1 MRAPTSRL
9 KRIVS
14 YAEAKAFMD
23 KTAPTRGENYVPLGD
38 RRYHDQHNMRRVGE
52 DYVVCAFGQDII
64 RYTHTA
70 DTLLIN
76 ERGVYLDKAL
86 LDTIMQ
92 VLGLVCGNEHNGKF
106 TVYTGKVPS
115 ESNKFRH
122 RHVFYRRSRF
132 TLATN
137 EGGWYVPDPPVL
149 YTHHLNRTAANNVR
163 ESVKEFREYM
173 ERMIKVRET
182 VDVDMGLPNM
192 GSSIGFTSYI
202 FHVSEAIAA
211 LGENYVTW
219 TRLINKPTTTESLVN
234 PAIKS
239 FYKVTLE
246 GIDQTLTEWEFYER
260 RAKQFMEMIRSGDYD
275 QFYKAMLI
283 VVLCSDRTQMSH
295 MIYRTRGD
303 AWFLGVPSIL
313 DALDEII
320 LKANSRECFKLVQVP
335 QGTVPSDQYEKYVFW
350 PA

>member
-14 YAEAKAFMD
+14 YAKAKAFMN

-38 RRYHDQHNMRRVGE
+38 RRYHGYHNMRRVGE

-106 TVYTGKVPS
+106 TVYTSKVPS

-182 VDVDMGLPNM
+182 VNVDMGLPDM
-192 GSSIGFTSYI
+192 GSSIAFTSYVI
-202 FHVSEAIAA
+202 HEDEAVAA
-211 LGENYVTW
+211 LGESYVTW
-219 TRLINKPTTTESLVN
+219 IKLVNKPTATESLVK
-234 PAIKS
+234 PAS
-239 FYKVTLE
+239 FYGVTLE

-260 RAKQFMEMIRSGDYD
+260 RAKQFMEMVQSGDYD

-283 VVLCSDRTQMSH
+283 VVVCSDRTRVHRMSVYH
-295 MIYRTRGD
+295 KD
-303 AWFLGVPSIL
+303 AWFIGLPNLL

-320 LKANSRECFKLVQVP
+320 LKAKSRECFKLIQVP

>member
-1 MRAPTSRL
+1 MG
-9 KRIVS
+9 
-14 YAEAKAFMD
+14 

-64 RYTHTA
+64 RYVHNA

-76 ERGVYLDKAL
+76 EHGKYLDKAL
-86 LDTIMQ
+86 LDTITQM
-92 VLGLVCGNEHNGKF
+92 LGLVCGNEHNGKF

-115 ESNKFRH
+115 ENNKFRH

-137 EGGWYVPDPPVL
+137 EEGWYVPDPPVL

-182 VDVDMGLPNM
+182 VNVDMGLPNM

-202 FHVSEAIAA
+202 FQVNETIDA
-211 LGENYVTW
+211 LGKNYALW
-219 TRLINKPTTTESLVN
+219 LKLIKKPTDTESLVK
-234 PAIKS
+234 PAGKD
-239 FYKVTLE
+239 FYGFTLE
-246 GIDQTLTEWEFYER
+246 GIDQTLTEWELYEH
-260 RAKQFMEMIRSGDYD
+260 RAKQFMEMVRSGDHE

-283 VVLCSDRTQMSH
+283 VVLCSDRSQTFTFQSH
-295 MIYRTRGD
+295 HD
-303 AWFLGVPSIL
+303 AWFVGLPNLLS
-313 DALDEII
+313 AFDEII
-320 LKANSRECFKLVQVP
+320 LKANSRECFKLIQVP

-350 PA
+350 PT